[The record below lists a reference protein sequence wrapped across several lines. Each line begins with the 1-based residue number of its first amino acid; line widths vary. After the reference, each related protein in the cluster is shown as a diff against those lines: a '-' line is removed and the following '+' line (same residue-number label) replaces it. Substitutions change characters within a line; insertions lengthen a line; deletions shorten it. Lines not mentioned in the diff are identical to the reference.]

1 MENKKLAAISNES
14 IRNIVDTANELG
26 IQKDDIVTII
36 KGSTDYI
43 MVFYYKY

>member
-14 IRNIVDTANELG
+14 IRNVLDKANELG
-26 IQKDDIVTII
+26 IQKEDIVTII
-36 KGSTDYI
+36 KGNTDYV